1 MRAHATVLVLVLCPL
16 MISVVAQANSAPPL
30 KCVSFNLLHGGV
42 FSGITRETQDLDRR
56 LTLVVEELRTIQA
69 DIIGLQEASTG
80 RARGNVAERLATQL
94 GFHYVYAPASFRVFP
109 SEHVNAVAAWVMN
122 LTEGPAIVSRF
133 PIFSWTAHDLP
144 RCGRWTDPRVLLT
157 AEVQTPWGTL
167 QVGSTH
173 ISGNPC
179 HAEAVANV
187 IQKQQNSLPLVL
199 MGDFNAPEHTP
210 AITHLTQKLGLIDTF
225 RLMNPTTPGLT
236 VWQRVNASAP
246 TVFRR
251 VDYVFFLP
259 GKAFPGRVHS
269 SRVILNTPHL
279 LPDGRT
285 LWPSDH
291 FGVLSEIEVFPSIT
305 TVDHQQGGRGVSHM
319 LR

>member
-1 MRAHATVLVLVLCPL
+1 MWTLVLVLTFFL
-16 MISVVAQANSAPPL
+16 LISGSLVHANPAPPL

-42 FSGITRETQDLDRR
+42 FSGLTGETQDLDRR
-56 LTLVVEELRTIQA
+56 LSMVVKELRRLEP
-69 DIIGLQEASTG
+69 DILGLQEASTG
-80 RARGNVAERLATQL
+80 RSRGNVAQRLAAQL
-94 GFHYVYAPASFRVFP
+94 GFHYVYAPASFRVFT
-109 SEHVNAVAAWVMN
+109 SERANAVAAWVMN

-133 PIFSWTAHDLP
+133 PIVSWTAHDLP

-157 AEVQTPWGTL
+157 ADVQTPWGML
-167 QVGSTH
+167 RVGSTH
-173 ISGNPC
+173 ISGNTC
-179 HAEAVANV
+179 QAEAVASV
-187 IQKQQNSLPLVL
+187 IQQQQNSLPLL
-199 MGDFNAPEHTP
+199 LLGDFNAHEHTP

-236 VWQRVNASAP
+236 VWQRVEATAP

-259 GKAFPGRVHS
+259 GKAFPGSVRS
-269 SRVILNTPHL
+269 SRVILNTPHQ

-291 FGVLSEIEVFPSIT
+291 FGVLSEVEAFPDANST
-305 TVDHQQGGRGVSHM
+305 QPQPGGRGQNPM